1 VDRPRWL
8 PPLDFYGEINIYL
21 CSREVS
27 ISLRIAWAVGTL
39 VFDPDREYFWPD
51 DHGRPGLCDMPELQK
66 KLVVF
71 TPRKTSSPFYASF
84 VANGIKVDLREL
96 DPPMVLSLAL
106 GAQKQDQ
113 QNVRKLKALNPT
125 RWRALIDL
133 IDQYKNAAPLVPL
146 CRILGLE
153 LKQQAEAL
161 ATRANM
167 ASIVQMLHDPQ
178 SRLIEMLKYAL
189 AEGKLCIV
197 DISLL
202 HDAES
207 LILSG
212 LILRH
217 LFEYNQREFTEAQPR
232 SIPVI
237 AVIEEAQSVLTER
250 SPAVDPHRDWVKEG
264 RKYDLGC
271 LLVTQQPGSIP
282 VEILSQS
289 ENWFVLHLLSATDL
303 HTLQHANSHYSQ
315 DLLSLLLNE
324 FIPGHAVCWSSVSP
338 RPYPLSLRIL
348 SFEHKYTP
356 LDPGYERRG
365 VKTFAQTV
373 KTHFPPP
380 PEESWEDV
388 VHELELN
395 DPTFGEEEEL
405 PDPEKE
411 EN

>member
-1 VDRPRWL
+1 
-8 PPLDFYGEINIYL
+8 
-21 CSREVS
+21 
-27 ISLRIAWAVGTL
+27 
-39 VFDPDREYFWPD
+39 
-51 DHGRPGLCDMPELQK
+51 
-66 KLVVF
+66 
-71 TPRKTSSPFYASF
+71 
-84 VANGIKVDLREL
+84 
-96 DPPMVLSLAL
+96 
-106 GAQKQDQ
+106 
-113 QNVRKLKALNPT
+113 
-125 RWRALIDL
+125 
-133 IDQYKNAAPLVPL
+133 
-146 CRILGLE
+146 LGLE
-153 LKQQAEAL
+153 HKQQAEAL
-161 ATRANM
+161 AARANM

-217 LFEYNQREFTEAQPR
+217 LFEYTQREFTEAQPH
-232 SIPVI
+232 SSPVI
-237 AVIEEAQSVLTER
+237 AVIEEAHSVLTER
-250 SPAVDPHRDWVKEG
+250 SPAADPHRGWVKEG

-271 LLVTQQPGSIP
+271 LLVTHQLGSIP

-303 HTLQHANSHYSQ
+303 QTLQHANSHYSQ

-324 FIPGHAVCWSSVSP
+324 FIPGHAVCWSSVSS
-338 RPYPLSLRIL
+338 RLYPISLRIL

-356 LDPGYERRG
+356 LDPSYERRA

-373 KTHFPPP
+373 QTHFPPL
-380 PEESWEDV
+380 PEESWEEV

-395 DPTFGEEEEL
+395 DPTFGEEEEEP
-405 PDPEKE
+405 PDLEKE
-411 EN
+411 